1 MAAPA
6 SLGLLAALAALLATE
21 SSAAAQTAAGPPPNC
36 DDAAYRQLDF
46 WIGDWTVFNTADGV
60 EYATSRIERF
70 PGNCAIRETYH
81 SPKAPGGAYIGTS
94 YSSIDFRDD
103 RWHQMYVDNR
113 GGFTWY
119 TGGMEGADMVLIAP
133 ARGGATQKMVYS
145 PQADGSVKQIGT
157 VSTDGGKTW
166 AAGYDYTYRRR

>member
-1 MAAPA
+1 MRPNAAPVVA
-6 SLGLLAALAALLATE
+6 VAAALCAAAT
-21 SSAAAQTAAGPPPNC
+21 STVAAQTPAPPPNC
-36 DDAAYRQLDF
+36 DGAAYRQLDF
-46 WIGDWTVFNTADGV
+46 WVGDWTVFNTADGA

-70 PGNCAIRETYH
+70 PGNCGVRETYE
-81 SPKAPGGAYIGTS
+81 SPKAPGGPYVGTS
-94 YSSIDFRDD
+94 YSSVDFRDG

-119 TGGMEGADMVLIAP
+119 TGGMEGADMVLIAA
-133 ARGGATQKMVYS
+133 ARGGAIQKMVYS

-157 VSTDGGKTW
+157 VSTDGGKSW